1 METRMEKQEWR
12 EEEEHAALE
21 PEYFS
26 LLGTARRNKIV
37 QSVATSK
44 NLRICRDTDNV
55 IKIIVLFLP
64 SADLVNIYSTVFVHI
79 PVTSSA

>member
-1 METRMEKQEWR
+1 MPEKQRMETRG
-12 EEEEHAALE
+12 EEEHAALE

-26 LLGTARRNKIV
+26 LLGTARNKIV